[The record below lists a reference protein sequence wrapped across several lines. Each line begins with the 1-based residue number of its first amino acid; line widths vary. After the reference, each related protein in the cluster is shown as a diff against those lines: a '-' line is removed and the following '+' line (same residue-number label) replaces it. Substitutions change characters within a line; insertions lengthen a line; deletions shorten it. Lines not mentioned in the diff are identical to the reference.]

1 MDNRKNPKDQDGAQ
15 PSSPANQA
23 GPADPSEGLLA
34 RWIWQLV
41 TVVVVIGGMAFGYAL
56 FT

>member
-1 MDNRKNPKDQDGAQ
+1 VDNRKNPKDQDGAR